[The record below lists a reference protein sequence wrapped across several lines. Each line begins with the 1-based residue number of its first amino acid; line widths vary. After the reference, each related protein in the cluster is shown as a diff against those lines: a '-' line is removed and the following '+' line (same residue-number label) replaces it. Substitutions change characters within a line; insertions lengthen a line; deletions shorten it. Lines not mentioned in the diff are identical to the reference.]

1 MKQVKLFDC
10 GSINELEENV
20 NSFLSSINSEPSF
33 ELIDIKFNSY
43 TYGEDRTDFH
53 SAMIIYKINID

>member
-1 MKQVKLFDC
+1 MNKVKLFDC
-10 GSINELEENV
+10 PKTSTLEEEIN
-20 NSFLSSINSEPSF
+20 NFLATEGKSSSF

-53 SAMIIYKINID
+53 SAMVIYKI